1 MSSKA
6 KQIKS
11 RYEKSYV
18 TDTQL
23 TRYMELGVIT
33 AEEYEEIHN
42 TRHMEDNYETVT
54 KEGTV

>member
-23 TRYMELGVIT
+23 ARYMELGVIT
-33 AEEYEEIHN
+33 AEEYEEIYN
-42 TRHMEDNYETVT
+42 TRHMED
-54 KEGTV
+54 K

>member
-6 KQIKS
+6 KQIKT
-11 RYEKSYV
+11 RYEKGYV

-33 AEEYEEIHN
+33 VEEYEDIYK
-42 TRHMEDNYETVT
+42 TRHMED
-54 KEGTV
+54 K

>member
-6 KQIKS
+6 KQIKT

-23 TRYMELGVIT
+23 ARYMERGVIT
-33 AEEYEEIHN
+33 LDEYTEIYNSKHSEE
-42 TRHMEDNYETVT
+42 M
-54 KEGTV
+54 

>member
-11 RYEKSYV
+11 RYEKGYV

-23 TRYMELGVIT
+23 ARYMELGVIT
-33 AEEYEEIHN
+33 ADEYEEI
-42 TRHMEDNYETVT
+42 YKT
-54 KEGTV
+54 KHPEEE

>member
-6 KQIKS
+6 KQIKT
-11 RYEKSYV
+11 RYEKGYV

-33 AEEYEEIHN
+33 AEEYEEIYN

>member
-6 KQIKS
+6 NQIKS
-11 RYEKSYV
+11 RYGKGYV

-33 AEEYEEIHN
+33 TEEYEEIYK
-42 TRHMEDNYETVT
+42 TRHLED
-54 KEGTV
+54 K

>member
-6 KQIKS
+6 KQIKA
-11 RYEKSYV
+11 RYEKGYV

-23 TRYMELGVIT
+23 ARYMELGVIT
-33 AEEYEEIHN
+33 SDEYEEIYKTKHL
-42 TRHMEDNYETVT
+42 EDNYETVT

>member
-6 KQIKS
+6 NQIKS
-11 RYEKSYV
+11 RYEKGYV

-33 AEEYEEIHN
+33 AEEYEEIYK
-42 TRHMEDNYETVT
+42 TRHMED
-54 KEGTV
+54 K